1 VTIRRTRR
9 TARLVAGLLLLP
21 AALQAQSA
29 PTDLSEERASFSHW
43 LMTNPVSPRNAI
55 ARREIGTG
63 LLLGPDTADIP
74 LPGVAQQR
82 VTERDG
88 RVVLAG
94 PDGERILPRGRA
106 VPLAA
111 YTLVAD
117 GAPTGAV
124 LTVFQQRG
132 GGKKAG
138 FYPYDPSLV
147 FEGTLAPPGEATR
160 QRVLGVDGIES
171 DAVEA
176 GSVSLPVGGS
186 KVRLRVLRVRPPG
199 TEESEL
205 TIFFRDGTN
214 SSGTYPAGRFVELV
228 PVGGGRYRLDFNRA
242 RNPYCA
248 YNSVYPCP
256 APWRGN
262 TIPAP
267 VRAGELY
274 LGGGLDAPTPGGA
287 GR

>member
-1 VTIRRTRR
+1 VTTRRTRR

-21 AALQAQSA
+21 AALRAQSA
-29 PTDLSEERASFSHW
+29 PTDLAEERASFSQW

-88 RVVLAG
+88 RVVLAA

-106 VPLAA
+106 MPLAA
-111 YTLVAD
+111 YALVAD
-117 GAPTGAV
+117 GDPTRAV

-132 GGKKAG
+132 GGKAA
-138 FYPYDPSLV
+138 FYRYDPSLV

-160 QRVLGVDGIES
+160 QRVLGVDGVES

-176 GSVSLPVGGS
+176 GSVSVPVGGS
-186 KVRLRVLRVRPPG
+186 KVRLRVLRVRPSG

-205 TIFFRDGTN
+205 TIFFRDGSN

-287 GR
+287 ER

>member
-1 VTIRRTRR
+1 MTIRRTRR

-21 AALQAQSA
+21 AALRAQSA
-29 PTDLSEERASFSHW
+29 PNDLAEERASFSQW

-74 LPGVAQQR
+74 LPGMAPQR
-82 VTERDG
+82 VTQRDG
-88 RVVLAG
+88 RIVLAA
-94 PDGERILPRGRA
+94 PEGERILPRGRA

-117 GAPTGAV
+117 DAPTGAV

-132 GGKKAG
+132 GGKAA

-160 QRVLGVDGIES
+160 QRVLGVDGVES

-176 GSVSLPVGGS
+176 GSVSVPVGGS

-205 TIFFRDGTN
+205 TIFFRDGSN

-267 VRAGELY
+267 VRAGERY
-274 LGGGLDAPTPGGA
+274 LGGGLDAPTPGSA

>member
-1 VTIRRTRR
+1 
-9 TARLVAGLLLLP
+9 
-21 AALQAQSA
+21 
-29 PTDLSEERASFSHW
+29 
-43 LMTNPVSPRNAI
+43 M
-55 ARREIGTG
+55 
-63 LLLGPDTADIP
+63 
-74 LPGVAQQR
+74 
-82 VTERDG
+82 TERDG

-94 PDGERILPRGRA
+94 PDGQRILPRGRA
-106 VPLAA
+106 TPLAA

-117 GAPTGAV
+117 GAPAHAV
-124 LTVFQQRG
+124 LTVFQHRG
-132 GGKKAG
+132 GGKAA

-147 FEGTLAPPGEATR
+147 FEGTLAPPDEASR
-160 QRVLGVDGIES
+160 QRVLGADGVET

-176 GSVSLPVGGS
+176 GTVSLPVGGS
-186 KVRLRVLRVRPPG
+186 KVRLRVLRVRTSG

-205 TIFFRDGTN
+205 TIFFRDGSN

-228 PVGGGRYRLDFNRA
+228 PVAGGHYRLDLNRA

-274 LGGGLDAPTPGGA
+274 LGGGLDAPTPEGD